1 MAISAAMVKE
11 LREET
16 GLPMMEC
23 KQALEEAGGEKAK
36 AIEILRK
43 KGLAQITKRAGRT
56 TTEGRVVCHVDEAN
70 GRAAIAELL
79 CETAPVADNEDFR
92 RLADTIARVAARTGS
107 ELPDA
112 ILSQA
117 ADGGTVQDMLTDVVN
132 RIRENIKVG
141 RIGVCQGEVGYYLH
155 HDNKK
160 GVLVDFSTSCPP
172 ELKNDVC
179 MHIVAMRPPYARREN
194 VPVDLVEKEKALARE
209 QVKGKPENIID
220 KIVAGKINKWFAE
233 ICLLEQPFVKD
244 DKKTVA
250 QVLREVSPDL
260 TVNKVVRFEIGEG

>member
-23 KQALEEAGGEKAK
+23 KHALEESGGDKAK
-36 AIEILRK
+36 AMEILRK
-43 KGLAQITKRAGRT
+43 KGLAQVSKRAGRT
-56 TTEGRVVCHVDEAN
+56 TMEGRGVCYVDTADS
-70 GRAAIAELL
+70 RAAIAELL
-79 CETAPVADNEDFR
+79 CETAPVADNADFCK
-92 RLADTIARVAARTGS
+92 LADTVARVAARTGS
-107 ELPDA
+107 EIPDA
-112 ILSQA
+112 ILSQS

-132 RIRENIKVG
+132 RIRENIKIG

-160 GVLVDFSTSCPP
+160 GVLVEFSAPCPP
-172 ELKNDVC
+172 ELKNDIC
-179 MHIVAMRPPYARREN
+179 MHIVAMRPPFARREN
-194 VPVDLVEKEKALARE
+194 VPADLVEKEKELARE
-209 QVKGKPENIID
+209 QVKGKPENIVD
-220 KIVAGKINKWFAE
+220 KIIAGKINKWFGE

-250 QVLREVSPDL
+250 QVLREASPEL
-260 TVNKVVRFEIGEG
+260 TVNKVIRFEIGEG